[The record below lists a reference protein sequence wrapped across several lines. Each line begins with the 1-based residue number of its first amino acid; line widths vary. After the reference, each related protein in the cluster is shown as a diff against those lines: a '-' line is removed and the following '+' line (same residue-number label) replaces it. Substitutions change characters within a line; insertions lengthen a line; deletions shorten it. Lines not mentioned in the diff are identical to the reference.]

1 MEEILRRASDVST
14 RCNRQSVVLEDVLFV
29 VRKSPIRVQRL
40 ARYAQSLNLNQIV
53 CPTFTCA
60 FINPGNA
67 HAHELSEILRL
78 RDRLSKNNTTS
89 ILLVH

>member
-40 ARYAQSLNLNQIV
+40 ARYGYA
-53 CPTFTCA
+53 TFTCA
-60 FINPGNA
+60 FINAGNA
-67 HAHELSEILRL
+67 KDLSLSEILRL
-78 RDRLSKNNTTS
+78 HQTYKE
-89 ILLVH
+89 

>member
-53 CPTFTCA
+53 CPTFICA
-60 FINPGNA
+60 FINAGNA
-67 HAHELSEILRL
+67 QGLSEILIL
-78 RDRLSKNNTTS
+78 RK
-89 ILLVH
+89 IYKV